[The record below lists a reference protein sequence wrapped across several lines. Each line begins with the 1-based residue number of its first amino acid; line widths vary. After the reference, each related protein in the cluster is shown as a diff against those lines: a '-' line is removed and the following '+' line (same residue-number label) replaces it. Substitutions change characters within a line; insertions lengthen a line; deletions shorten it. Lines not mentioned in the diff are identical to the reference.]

1 MARGLIRVGD
11 SCDFL
16 ETEIISDDG
25 KKIVHHQLVKLGD
38 TGDTYNMLMQIRNE
52 LKLLNWHMEQ
62 MTDMTGVS
70 ASDAANK

>member
-16 ETEIISDDG
+16 ETDVISDDG
-25 KKIVHHQLVKLGD
+25 VKKVHRQIVVSGD
-38 TGDTYNMLMQIRNE
+38 EHDVHNLLMEIRNE

-62 MTDMTGVS
+62 MTDSTSMS
-70 ASDAANK
+70 ASDAAKR